1 MFKILQQV
9 VAVFFLVLVVAGA
22 PLILQARGEEV
33 YFQPE
38 RFIAHAALLV
48 ENISDG
54 TLGTYTLGRN
64 ERDIAGDILPF
75 AENSFLLL
83 FFALLIAVT
92 ISIIFGMFLHRYRVV
107 HIYQRILDII
117 STVPDFV
124 QVLFFMLAAIAFYK
138 MTDIRL
144 ITLSPFSEANNNWFP
159 TLILSVGPT
168 LYLMKVVSLK
178 YSQTCGEDYIRTAL
192 AKGMNVRYIILHHV
206 FKNVKPFLIADMK
219 KAISITIANLF
230 VVEYLLNVVGV
241 TRFIFGEYQFST
253 AAIGLML
260 LLVISLVVYMLIWLI
275 LYLFERG
282 FIYE

>member
-1 MFKILQQV
+1 MFKLFQQI
-9 VAVFFLVLVVAGA
+9 VAIFFLVLVVAGA

-38 RFIAHAALLV
+38 KFIAHTAYLV
-48 ENISDG
+48 DNISHG
-54 TLGTYTLGRN
+54 TLGTYYLGRN
-64 ERDIAGDILPF
+64 ERDIAGDILPY

-83 FFALLIAVT
+83 FFSILIAVV
-92 ISIIFGMFLHRYRVV
+92 ISVSFGMFLHRFRFV
-107 HIYQRILDII
+107 HYYQRVLDIF
-117 STVPDFV
+117 STIPDFV

-144 ITLSPFSEANNNWFP
+144 ITLSPFSDANNNWFP

-178 YSQTCGEDYIRTAL
+178 YYQTCGEDYIRTAL
-192 AKGMNVRYIILHHV
+192 AKGMSVRYIILHHV
-206 FKNVKPFLIADMK
+206 FKNVKPFLIADLK

-241 TRFIFGEYQFST
+241 TRFIFGQYQFTT
-253 AAIGLML
+253 AAIGLMIL
-260 LLVISLVVYMLIWLI
+260 LILSLLVYVLIRLI

-282 FIYE
+282 FVYE